1 MRRPSGTRAHL
12 SGDNTYEKKGTGFV
26 RVQRSVNRGLVR
38 IHTLRFIELL
48 TETENPREVLALEKE

>member
-1 MRRPSGTRAHL
+1 MIERDALHRAHL

-38 IHTLRFIELL
+38 IYTLRFIEFL
-48 TETENPREVLALEKE
+48 TETENPREVLGGQ